1 MIYRIAEQADWQNAR
16 DAGYFASA
24 DLTREGFI
32 HCSEKHQ
39 ILSTAAKYYT
49 GKKNLKLLE
58 INEAKII
65 AHVKREDSTGRGEM
79 FPHVYAR
86 VPLAAIAREFDFVE
100 TLAGFVLPF

>member
-1 MIYRIAEQADWQNAR
+1 MIYRIAEHAEWQNAM

-58 INEAKII
+58 IDEAKIT
-65 AHVKREDSTGRGEM
+65 AHIKRESSNARGEM
-79 FPHVYAR
+79 FPHVYTR
-86 VPLAAIAREFDFVE
+86 VPLTAIEREFDFVE